1 MIAIDP
7 SSRSERDNYK
17 IMTGSII
24 PRPIA
29 WVTTMSPAGIVNAA
43 PFSYFN
49 IVTSNPPMISVSVQ
63 RKNGAMKDTARNAEA
78 LGEFVVQIADEHN
91 VESVN
96 RTAANLGPDE
106 SEAETFGLALAP
118 SDVVRVP
125 GLADAAVRMECSVER
140 IVTLGGTADTPAC
153 DLLIGRIVRFHID
166 ERIYDERGHV
176 DAEGLRPVS
185 RLAGNNYAKLG
196 GTFELDRPS

>member
-17 IMTGSII
+17 FMTGSII

-96 RTAANLGPDE
+96 RTAANLGPEE
-106 SEAETFGLALAP
+106 SEADTFGLALAQ
-118 SDVVRVP
+118 SEVVRVP

-140 IVTLGGTADTPAC
+140 ILTLGGTADTPAC